1 MLRATLLGAAN
12 NRALRNFVTR
22 HGLRLGARRFVA
34 GESLDEFLNVVGEL
48 NMRGFRVAAGFLGED
63 IRNPQD
69 AERAVLQ
76 YQLLLARMAQQQ
88 RNANVALKLTQLG
101 LAVDTDLAFN
111 NVSAIV
117 RRAEELGNFVRIDM
131 EQSGFVGETL
141 DIYRKLRQTG
151 HAGVGAVL
159 QSYLYRSQRDLES
172 LLPLAPN
179 LRIVKGAYLEPA
191 AVAFRR
197 KSDVDRNYVALLER
211 SLQSGGYTAIATHD
225 RRIIDRALAFIRDRR
240 IGADRFEF
248 QMLYGVRPRLQA
260 ELLER
265 GFSVRVAVPFGSQWY
280 PYLMRRLAERPANLF
295 FFLRSLWP

>member
-1 MLRATLLGAAN
+1 M
-12 NRALRNFVTR
+12 
-22 HGLRLGARRFVA
+22 
-34 GESLDEFLNVVGEL
+34 
-48 NMRGFRVAAGFLGED
+48 
-63 IRNPQD
+63 
-69 AERAVLQ
+69 LQ
-76 YQLLLARMAQQQ
+76 YQLLLTRMAQQQ

-101 LAVDTDLAFN
+101 LAVDADLAFN

-131 EQSGFVGETL
+131 EQSGFVGATL
-141 DIYRKLRQTG
+141 DIYRKLRQSG

-159 QSYLYRSQRDLES
+159 QSYLYRSQRDLET

-225 RRIIDRALAFIRDRR
+225 RHIIDRAIAFIRDRR

-248 QMLYGVRPRLQA
+248 QMLYGVRSRLQA
-260 ELLER
+260 ELLEG